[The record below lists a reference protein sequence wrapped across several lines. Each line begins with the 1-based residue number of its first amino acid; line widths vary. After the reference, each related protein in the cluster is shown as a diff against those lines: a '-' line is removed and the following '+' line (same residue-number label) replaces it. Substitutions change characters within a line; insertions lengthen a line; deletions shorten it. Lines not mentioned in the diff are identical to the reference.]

1 MQKIIIHEKTVV
13 VRLQDT
19 TIRPYQKVIRKLTR
33 YDTAAT
39 LHTIQK
45 ISIREKVRF
54 RVTTC
59 LYLRPNNRARSLS
72 TLTAVTVNRET
83 VPNI

>member
-19 TIRPYQKVIRKLTR
+19 VIRPYQKVIRKLTR
-33 YDTAAT
+33 YDIAAT
-39 LHTIQK
+39 LQTIQK